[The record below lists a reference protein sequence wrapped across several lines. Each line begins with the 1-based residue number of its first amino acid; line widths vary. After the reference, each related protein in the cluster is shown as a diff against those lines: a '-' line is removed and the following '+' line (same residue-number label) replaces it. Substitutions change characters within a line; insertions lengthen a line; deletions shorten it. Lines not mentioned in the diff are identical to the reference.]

1 MNSEPVQRG
10 AMGNADRA
18 MIYYDPNVIAHKNL
32 KPISKE
38 EVADAFATS
47 NVEVYTESN
56 SIVSELRKLT
66 WRGRNLLMMSSGN
79 FNGVDFSK
87 LADELL

>member
-1 MNSEPVQRG
+1 
-10 AMGNADRA
+10 
-18 MIYYDPNVIAHKNL
+18 MIYYDPNVIAHKKL

-56 SIVSELRKLT
+56 LSKRIKKLT
-66 WRGRNLLMMSSGN
+66 WRGKKFIN
-79 FNGVDFSK
+79 
-87 LADELL
+87 DELGNLMGRLFKIGR